1 MSANSVDPAEMS
13 QNTTSQ
19 LRQHY
24 FLIFH
29 FRDAKHNGS
38 DS

>member
-1 MSANSVDPAEMS
+1 MSANSVYQAEMS
-13 QNTTSQ
+13 QNRTSQ

-29 FRDAKHNGS
+29 FRDTKHNES